1 MSETNQ
7 EPIYM
12 EQAEYIEYLKNQQE
26 KNKAEGESTPVAQ
39 LSMYQMNK
47 DLIRGLKKMN
57 NMDVNRALEKVN
69 DWFNPI
75 ETHYALLNHE
85 HHYFTIF
92 EIGDKAIVG
101 NPQSFIHELKDIL
114 MNYYG
119 DHDLRA
125 IDVDT
130 NGAVEIWAMWDGEPT
145 VAYLFPYSQGV
156 VYY

>member
-1 MSETNQ
+1 MSE
-7 EPIYM
+7 PVFM
-12 EQAEYIEYLKNQQE
+12 EQAEYLDYLKSQIKE
-26 KNKAEGESTPVAQ
+26 KNPELASAPIAQ
-39 LSMYQMNK
+39 LSTYQMNK
-47 DLIRGLKKMN
+47 DLVKGLKKMN
-57 NMDVNRALEKVN
+57 NMDVNKALEKVAN
-69 DWFNPI
+69 WFNPG

-92 EIGDKAIVG
+92 EMADNSIIG
-101 NPQSFIHELKDIL
+101 NTQSFIKELKDIL
-114 MNYYG
+114 MNYYA

-125 IDVDT
+125 IDIDA

>member
-1 MSETNQ
+1 MSEAV
-7 EPIYM
+7 YM
-12 EQAEYIEYLKNQQE
+12 EQEEYLEYLRNQVKNTNPE
-26 KNKAEGESTPVAQ
+26 LASTPVAQ
-39 LSMYQMNK
+39 LNMYQMNK
-47 DLIRGLKKMN
+47 DLVKGLKKMN
-57 NMDVNRALEKVN
+57 NMDVNRALEKVAE
-69 DWFNPI
+69 WFNPK

-92 EIGDKAIVG
+92 EMGEEAMPDSVK
-101 NPQSFIHELKDIL
+101 SFIHELKDIL
-114 MNYYG
+114 MNYYA

>member
-1 MSETNQ
+1 MSEMN
-7 EPIYM
+7 EPIFM
-12 EQAEYIEYLKNQQE
+12 EQAEYLDYLKNQVKVNNPE
-26 KNKAEGESTPVAQ
+26 LAATPIAQ
-39 LSMYQMNK
+39 LNVYQMNK
-47 DLIRGLKKMN
+47 DLVKGLKKMN
-57 NMDVNRALEKVN
+57 NMDVNRALEKVVE
-69 DWFNPI
+69 WFNST

-92 EIGDKAIVG
+92 EVSDNEATG
-101 NPQSFIHELKDIL
+101 NPQSFIKELKDIL
-114 MNYYG
+114 MNYYA